1 MTVKSFENPHEF
13 SCAMHVLMSSKGN
26 ILVDPG
32 YYDSSVR
39 RFLAEHG
46 GIRAIL
52 ITHGHFDHI
61 QGLEELYAEYPQASI
76 HMHPEDIPM
85 LHSAALNFSETL
97 GQRYETEV
105 QAKPMEEGSHMIAG
119 HRVEVL
125 HTPGH
130 SPGSCMFHL
139 PDEKVLFTGDTI
151 IGDSVGRTDLP
162 GSAPED
168 LFASLRQ
175 FMQNSYPADTQVYFG
190 HGGSMSYAQLNSCN
204 HYLRGL

>member
-1 MTVKSFENPHEF
+1 MTIKSFENQYGF
-13 SCAMHVLMSSKGN
+13 SCAMHVLLDDKEN

-32 YYDSSVR
+32 YCDDR
-39 RFLAEHG
+39 LLTFLAEHG
-46 GIRAIL
+46 GIQAIL

-61 QGLEELYAEYPQASI
+61 QGLDALHTAYPQASI
-76 HMHPEDIPM
+76 HMHPADIPM
-85 LHSAALNFSETL
+85 LHSAALNCSGMIGAGFVT
-97 GQRYETEV
+97 QT
-105 QAKPMEEGSHMIAG
+105 QANPLEKGSHTIAG

-139 PDEKVLFTGDTI
+139 PDEKALFTGDTI
-151 IGDSVGRTDLP
+151 IGESVGRTDLP

-175 FMQNSYPADTQVYFG
+175 FMQNICPADTQVCFG
-190 HGGSMSYAQLNSCN
+190 HGGSMSYAQLKTYN